1 MFEFINW
8 SRAALALESAAKS
21 AASGDERV
29 TAHHRDKVQPLL
41 LGSRFNL
48 NQVRAL
54 ISLYDRVLAA
64 AQGLSGTTPIRQN
77 CEEMKK
83 ILEEYKKSEWPKSA

>member
-1 MFEFINW
+1 MFDFIKWNV
-8 SRAALALESAAKS
+8 AALALESAAKS
-21 AASGDERV
+21 AASGDERM
-29 TAHHRDKVQPLL
+29 TAHHLDKVRRVL
-41 LGSRFNL
+41 LGTRFNL

-83 ILEEYKKSEWPKSA
+83 ILEEYKKSEWPESA